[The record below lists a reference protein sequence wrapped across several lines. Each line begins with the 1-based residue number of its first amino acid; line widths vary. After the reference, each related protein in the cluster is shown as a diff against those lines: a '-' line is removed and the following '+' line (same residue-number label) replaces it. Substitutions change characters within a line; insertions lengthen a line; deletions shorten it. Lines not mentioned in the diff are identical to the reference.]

1 MGVMTPIFKLL
12 CMDLM
17 SGISLGKVGVESP
30 KNLFT
35 YTQLALS
42 TIEPHD
48 GVTLQKFF
56 LHREK

>member
-1 MGVMTPIFKLL
+1 MTPIFKLL

-56 LHREK
+56 LHGEI